1 MSIIPVLD
9 LMIGQVVLA
18 EGGNRDAYRPV
29 HSRLTT
35 SSQPLDVAEAI
46 FHQTGCDWLYLA
58 DIDSFAGAPPNWSV
72 YQKLLERGFGLWVD
86 SDWLKDD
93 QSQQIAEQLGKTDR
107 FKPIVS
113 SETLLE
119 LDQMA
124 AIRELQGAGWDV
136 IFSVD
141 QTGDQL
147 ITRSPAIGQLT
158 PRELIHRCFESGVR
172 ELIVLDLQEVG
183 TRRGFDD
190 CRSAPTLIGEVRQE
204 LPEMKLTSGGGVR
217 TADDIARWLS
227 VGCDHVLVATAIH
240 DCVLTPDDVTRLR
253 HIPDLP
259 A

>member
-18 EGGNRDAYRPV
+18 EGGNRDTYRPV

-58 DIDSFAGAPPNWSV
+58 DIDSFAGAPPNWTV
-72 YQKLLERGFGLWVD
+72 YQTLLERGFGLWVD
-86 SDWLKDD
+86 SDWLKDG
-93 QSQQIAEQLGKTDR
+93 QFRQISKQLGSTER
-107 FKPIVS
+107 FQPIVS
-113 SETLLE
+113 SETLIELE
-119 LDQMA
+119 QIS
-124 AIRELQGAGWDV
+124 AIEELQQSGWRV

-141 QTGDQL
+141 QKGDQL
-147 ITRSPAIGQLT
+147 ITRSPAIDELS
-158 PRELIHRCFESGVR
+158 PLELIQRTHAAGVR
-172 ELIVLDLQEVG
+172 ELIILDLQEVG
-183 TRRGFDD
+183 TRHGFDD
-190 CRSAPTLIGEVRQE
+190 SRSVPNLISEVRQE
-204 LPEMKLTSGGGVR
+204 LPQMKLTSGGGVR
-217 TADDIARWLS
+217 SADDVAKWLS

-253 HIPDLP
+253 RIPDLP